1 MGTILKYVFYVALI
15 LVVYLVAKGIYTG
28 NINESTTVGQVVSD
42 VGSGTK
48 EIINESID
56 AAQEAVEDYQKKP
69 DNTVEAAE

>member
-28 NINESTTVGQVVSD
+28 DINETTTVGQVVSD

-48 EIINESID
+48 QIVNDGID
-56 AAQEAVEDYQKKP
+56 AAQEAVEDYKDKP
-69 DNTVEAAE
+69 NTTVEVAE